1 MNTTKYTTMKKI
13 TFYTISLMVLCI
25 TALFSSCKE
34 NIPVEQKEQKVC
46 ISDSMQKMIALDTAK
61 ISNINDELSL
71 SGEVSFDANKVIKV
85 YPFSSGQ
92 VVEAKATLG
101 DRVTKGQVLAVI
113 KSADIAGNYSD
124 LKSAGSDIAIAKR
137 EMDNA
142 KLLYDKGISS
152 ERELTIAKENY
163 EKAVTAGNKV
173 NDQIKINGG
182 GHTDANGS
190 YVITAPAS
198 GYIVE
203 KNITAGSFI
212 RNDNTNSLFTIS
224 DLSNVWIWANVF
236 EADIPKVKEGYDAK
250 ITTLAYPDKVFNAK
264 IDKISEV
271 LDPQNKVMRVRINLP
286 NNNYLL
292 KPEMFTNVVITN
304 KEPNKAVSIPSEAVV
319 FDNSRKFVV
328 LYHDKCNLEIKEV
341 TLLKTVGNITYVQ
354 SGLATGDV
362 VVSKNQILLYRAL
375 TEK

>member
-1 MNTTKYTTMKKI
+1 MKKI
-13 TFYTISLMVLCI
+13 IGYANCLTTLYM
-25 TALFSSCKE
+25 LFTLVSCKE
-34 NIPVEQKEQKVC
+34 TMPVEQKEQRVC
-46 ISDSMQKMIALDTAK
+46 VSDSMQQMIALDTAK
-61 ISNINDELSL
+61 VANITDELSL
-71 SGEVSFDANKVIKV
+71 SGEVSFDADKVIKV

-92 VVEAKATLG
+92 VLEAKAGLG
-101 DRVTKGQVLAVI
+101 DKVTKGQVLAVI

-137 EMDNA
+137 EWENT
-142 KLLYDKGISS
+142 KLLYEKGISS

-163 EKAVTAGNKV
+163 EKALTAGNKM
-173 NDQIKINGG
+173 NDMIKINGG
-182 GHTDANGS
+182 GHTNANGS

-236 EADIPKVKEGYDAK
+236 EADIPKVKEGYEAK
-250 ITTLAYPDKVFNAK
+250 ITTLAYPDKVFTAR

-286 NNNYLL
+286 NDHYLL
-292 KPEMFTNVVITN
+292 KPEMFTNVIITN
-304 KEPNKAVSIPSEAVV
+304 RETNKAVSIPSEAVV

-328 LYHDKCNLEIKEV
+328 RYHDKCNLEIKEV
-341 TLLKTVGNITYVQ
+341 ALLKSVGKTTYVQ
-354 SGLATGDV
+354 SGLSIGDV
-362 VVSKNQILLYRAL
+362 VVSKNQLLLYRAL
-375 TEK
+375 TDK

>member
-1 MNTTKYTTMKKI
+1 MKTIYFYTTGLIAIGM
-13 TFYTISLMVLCI
+13 
-25 TALFSSCKE
+25 AAGFSSCKE
-34 NIPVEQKEQKVC
+34 KIPVEQMEQKICV
-46 ISDSMQKMIALDTAK
+46 SDSMQKMIALDTAK
-61 ISNINDELSL
+61 VSNINDELSL

-92 VVEAKATLG
+92 VIEAKATLG
-101 DRVTKGQVLAVI
+101 DRVTKGQVLAII

-124 LKSAGSDIAIAKR
+124 LKSAGSDLAIAKR

-142 KLLYDKGISS
+142 KLLYEKGISS
-152 ERELTIAKENY
+152 ERELTIARENY
-163 EKAVTAGNKV
+163 EKALAAGNKM
-173 NDQIKINGG
+173 NDIIKINGG
-182 GHTDANGS
+182 GHTNANGT

-212 RNDNTNSLFTIS
+212 RSDNTNSLFTIS

-236 EADIPKVKEGYDAK
+236 EADIPKVKEGYEAK
-250 ITTLAYPDKVFNAK
+250 ITTLAYPDKVFTARV
-264 IDKISEV
+264 DKISEV

-286 NNNYLL
+286 NQNYLL
-292 KPEMFTNVVITN
+292 KPEMFTNVIITN
-304 KEPNKAVSIPSEAVV
+304 KEPDKAVIIPSEAVV

-328 LYHDKCNLEIKEV
+328 LYHDRCNLEIKEV
-341 TLLKTVGNITYVQ
+341 TLLKSVGNISYLQ
-354 SGLATGDV
+354 SGLSAGDV